1 MSISP
6 NVPTPQESYHYDGTT
21 TGTPRWIAV
30 VFIVLFLALA
40 GLGYARYSIQSRLD
54 STLSKAQDQNR
65 LLAAQLDQA
74 NSRLA
79 DLKGHI
85 DVSEQKMHMTQAEL
99 ANARSRAESIRKD
112 QLAEDQKLA
121 EQLNT
126 ATKESNEK
134 INAVASEVGGA
145 KKDIEATRSD
155 LEATKGRLERA
166 SGDMGVMSGLIAHN
180 RDDLEEL
187 KRRGDRNYYEFKI
200 TRGRKSAP
208 FRSLSTRPIRKS
220 PSTPSRFLWTTAPS
234 KRKTRLPASPCNSTC
249 AAALACR
256 RMNSWSSKSVRTRSP
271 AISRLPR
278 RPALL
283 PPPLRPPSRPK
294 EASASFSFRSP
305 VLRSGNFAQLRASV
319 FFPPTLAWLRCH
331 LTACIPPER
340 LMNLAFA
347 RRLAFPILIFALLG
361 SSHTFAQAPLEPAR
375 LPARTSFYLIWRGTP
390 PAETRKTNSLLGL
403 WDDSD
408 LAPLRAAIF
417 QSTQSSSPKDSSAQ
431 PLTRDEIEQ
440 FSSLLENSFV
450 LGYLRKSEA
459 NVAAVSAR
467 A

>member
-6 NVPTPQESYHYDGTT
+6 NVPTPQESSHYDGTT

-30 VFIVLFLALA
+30 VFIVLFLALV
-40 GLGYARYSIQSRLD
+40 GLGYAGYSIQSRLD

-99 ANARSRAESIRKD
+99 ANARSRAESFRKD
-112 QLAEDQKLA
+112 QLAADQKLA

-200 TRGRKSAP
+200 AKGKTAQKVGPVQVTLNKVDPKKSKYTVTVFVDDRSIEKKDKTAGEPVQFYVRGGSRMPPYEFVVFEVGKNQITGYLSTPKDLSAP
-208 FRSLSTRPIRKS
+208 TA
-220 PSTPSRFLWTTAPS
+220 TP
-234 KRKTRLPASPCNSTC
+234 
-249 AAALACR
+249 AAAT
-256 RMNSWSSKSVRTRSP
+256 K
-271 AISRLPR
+271 
-278 RPALL
+278 
-283 PPPLRPPSRPK
+283 PS
-294 EASASFSFRSP
+294 
-305 VLRSGNFAQLRASV
+305 
-319 FFPPTLAWLRCH
+319 
-331 LTACIPPER
+331 
-340 LMNLAFA
+340 
-347 RRLAFPILIFALLG
+347 
-361 SSHTFAQAPLEPAR
+361 
-375 LPARTSFYLIWRGTP
+375 
-390 PAETRKTNSLLGL
+390 
-403 WDDSD
+403 
-408 LAPLRAAIF
+408 
-417 QSTQSSSPKDSSAQ
+417 
-431 PLTRDEIEQ
+431 
-440 FSSLLENSFV
+440 
-450 LGYLRKSEA
+450 
-459 NVAAVSAR
+459 
-467 A
+467 